1 MSTPNLFESKF
12 KSVLSESVNHL
23 GETEYTSY
31 KSWLQGLK
39 RKYPTG
45 LTIDGDR
52 DIAGASV
59 DGKFVGEWDGA
70 VGSIIKKDITVSEA
84 ADIEDPDA
92 DVEDSDADVEDSDVE
107 AWKRTLDSDT
117 KPEEFDVTSNPKP
130 SISRHNL
137 EIAKQWVDKV
147 EEFKSFING
156 LEPTSLAVQLNKMDR
171 DGSVFRGI
179 VKQESKRLIK
189 IAEGLGGF
197 NEILRSYI
205 IGAEKKS
212 RDLQA
217 QTTKL

>member
-31 KSWLQGLK
+31 KSWLSALR
-39 RKYPTG
+39 RKYPVG

-70 VGSIIKKDITVSEA
+70 VGYITNKNITVSEA
-84 ADIEDPDA
+84 LDDTDTDTATED
-92 DVEDSDADVEDSDVE
+92 EDTV
-107 AWKRTLDSDT
+107 AWRRTLDDNT
-117 KPEEFDVTSNPKP
+117 KPEDFDVASNPKH
-130 SISRHNL
+130 SISKQNL
-137 EIAKQWVDKV
+137 EIAKQWVDKI
-147 EEFKSFING
+147 EKFKRFING
-156 LEPTSLAVQLNKMDR
+156 LDPTSLAVQLNKMDR

-197 NEILRSYI
+197 NEILKSYI

-217 QTTKL
+217 QASKS

>member
-23 GETEYTSY
+23 GETEYSSY
-31 KSWLQGLK
+31 ASWLRALKLKYLAGLK
-39 RKYPTG
+39 
-45 LTIDGDR
+45 IDGDR
-52 DIAGASV
+52 DIASASV

-70 VGSIIKKDITVSEA
+70 VGSITNKNITVSEA
-84 ADIEDPDA
+84 LDDTDTDTDIATED
-92 DVEDSDADVEDSDVE
+92 EDTV
-107 AWKRTLDSDT
+107 AWRRTLDDNT
-117 KPEEFDVTSNPKP
+117 KPEDFDVASNPKH
-130 SISRHNL
+130 SISKQNL
-137 EIAKQWVDKV
+137 EIAKQWVDKI
-147 EEFKSFING
+147 EKFKRFING
-156 LEPTSLAVQLNKMDR
+156 LDPTSLAVQLNKMDR

-197 NEILRSYI
+197 NEILKSYI

-217 QTTKL
+217 QASKS

>member
-23 GETEYTSY
+23 GETEYSSY
-31 KSWLQGLK
+31 ASWLRALKLKYPAGLK
-39 RKYPTG
+39 
-45 LTIDGDR
+45 IDGDR

-70 VGSIIKKDITVSEA
+70 VGSITNKNITVSEA
-84 ADIEDPDA
+84 LDDTDTDTDIATED
-92 DVEDSDADVEDSDVE
+92 EDTV
-107 AWKRTLDSDT
+107 AWRRTLDDNT
-117 KPEEFDVTSNPKP
+117 KPEDFDVASNPKH
-130 SISRHNL
+130 SISKQNL
-137 EIAKQWVDKV
+137 EIAKQWVDKI
-147 EEFKSFING
+147 EKFKRFING
-156 LEPTSLAVQLNKMDR
+156 LDPTSLAVQLNKMDR

-197 NEILRSYI
+197 NEILKSYI

-217 QTTKL
+217 QASKS

>member
-23 GETEYTSY
+23 GETEYSSY
-31 KSWLQGLK
+31 ASWLRALKLKYPAGLK
-39 RKYPTG
+39 
-45 LTIDGDR
+45 IDGDR

-70 VGSIIKKDITVSEA
+70 IGSITKKVNTVSEA
-84 ADIEDPDA
+84 ANDITDTDENEDVA
-92 DVEDSDADVEDSDVE
+92 
-107 AWKRTLDSDT
+107 AWKRTLDGDT
-117 KPEEFDVTSNPKP
+117 DPEDFDVLSNPEH
-130 SISRHNL
+130 SISKHNL
-137 EIAKQWVDKV
+137 EIAKQWVEKI
-147 EEFKSFING
+147 ETFKKFING

-179 VKQESKRLIK
+179 VKQEIKRLIK

-197 NEILRSYI
+197 NEILKSYI
-205 IGAEKKS
+205 IGAEKKA

-217 QTTKL
+217 QTSKS

>member
-31 KSWLQGLK
+31 KSWLSALR
-39 RKYPTG
+39 RKYPVG

-70 VGSIIKKDITVSEA
+70 VGSITNKNITVSEA
-84 ADIEDPDA
+84 LDDTDTDTATATED
-92 DVEDSDADVEDSDVE
+92 EDTV
-107 AWKRTLDSDT
+107 AWRRTLDDNT
-117 KPEEFDVTSNPKP
+117 KPEDFDVASNPKH
-130 SISRHNL
+130 SISKQNL
-137 EIAKQWVDKV
+137 EIAKQWVDKI
-147 EEFKSFING
+147 EKFKRFING
-156 LEPTSLAVQLNKMDR
+156 LDPTSLAVQLNKIDR

-205 IGAEKKS
+205 IGAEKKA

-217 QTTKL
+217 QTSKS

>member
-1 MSTPNLFESKF
+1 MSISNSFESKF
-12 KSVLSESVNHL
+12 KSILSESVNHL
-23 GETEYTSY
+23 GETEYHTY

-70 VGSIIKKDITVSEA
+70 VGSITKKDITVSEA

-92 DVEDSDADVEDSDVE
+92 GIDGSDVDVEDSDVE

-117 KPEEFDVTSNPKP
+117 KPEEFDVPSNPKP
-130 SISRHNL
+130 SISKYNL
-137 EIAKQWVDKV
+137 EIAKQWVDKI

>member
-23 GETEYTSY
+23 GETEYSSY
-31 KSWLQGLK
+31 ASWLRALKLKYPAGLK
-39 RKYPTG
+39 
-45 LTIDGDR
+45 IDGDR

-70 VGSIIKKDITVSEA
+70 VGSITNKNITVSEA
-84 ADIEDPDA
+84 LDDTDTDTDIATED
-92 DVEDSDADVEDSDVE
+92 EDTV
-107 AWKRTLDSDT
+107 AWRRTLDDNT
-117 KPEEFDVTSNPKP
+117 KPEDFDVVSNPKH
-130 SISRHNL
+130 SISKQNL
-137 EIAKQWVDKV
+137 EIAKQWVDKI
-147 EEFKSFING
+147 EKFKRFING
-156 LEPTSLAVQLNKMDR
+156 LDPTSLAVQLNKMDR

-197 NEILRSYI
+197 NEILKSYI

-217 QTTKL
+217 QASKS

>member
-31 KSWLQGLK
+31 KSWLSALR
-39 RKYPTG
+39 RKYPVG
-45 LTIDGDR
+45 LKIDGDK

-70 VGSIIKKDITVSEA
+70 VGSITNKNITVSEA
-84 ADIEDPDA
+84 LEDT
-92 DVEDSDADVEDSDVE
+92 V
-107 AWKRTLDSDT
+107 AWRRTLDDNT
-117 KPEEFDVTSNPKP
+117 KPEDFDVASNPKH
-130 SISRHNL
+130 SISKQNL
-137 EIAKQWVDKV
+137 EIAKQWVDKI
-147 EEFKSFING
+147 EKFKRFING
-156 LEPTSLAVQLNKMDR
+156 LDPTSLAVQLNKMDR

-189 IAEGLGGF
+189 VAEGLGGF
-197 NEILRSYI
+197 NEILKSYI
-205 IGAEKKS
+205 IGAEKKA

-217 QTTKL
+217 QTSKS

>member
-23 GETEYTSY
+23 GETEYSSY
-31 KSWLQGLK
+31 ASWLRALKLKYPAGLK
-39 RKYPTG
+39 
-45 LTIDGDR
+45 IDGDR

-70 VGSIIKKDITVSEA
+70 VGSITNKNITVSEA
-84 ADIEDPDA
+84 LDDTDTDTATATED
-92 DVEDSDADVEDSDVE
+92 EDTV
-107 AWKRTLDSDT
+107 AWRRTLDDNT
-117 KPEEFDVTSNPKP
+117 KPEDFDVASNPKH
-130 SISRHNL
+130 SISKQNL
-137 EIAKQWVDKV
+137 EIAKQWVDKI
-147 EEFKSFING
+147 EKFKRFING
-156 LEPTSLAVQLNKMDR
+156 LDPTSLAVQLNKMDR

-197 NEILRSYI
+197 NEILKSYI
-205 IGAEKKS
+205 IGAEKKA

-217 QTTKL
+217 QTSKS

>member
-23 GETEYTSY
+23 GETEYSSY
-31 KSWLQGLK
+31 ASWLRALK
-39 RKYPTG
+39 LKYPTG
-45 LTIDGDR
+45 LKIDGDR

-70 VGSIIKKDITVSEA
+70 IGSITKKVNTVSEA
-84 ADIEDPDA
+84 ANDITDTDENEDVA
-92 DVEDSDADVEDSDVE
+92 
-107 AWKRTLDSDT
+107 AWKRTLDGDT
-117 KPEEFDVTSNPKP
+117 DPEDFDVLSNPEH
-130 SISRHNL
+130 SISKHNL
-137 EIAKQWVDKV
+137 EIAKQWVEKI
-147 EEFKSFING
+147 ETFKKFING

-179 VKQESKRLIK
+179 VKQEIKRLIK

-197 NEILRSYI
+197 NEILKSYI
-205 IGAEKKS
+205 IGAEKKA

-217 QTTKL
+217 QTSKS

>member
-23 GETEYTSY
+23 GETEYSSY
-31 KSWLQGLK
+31 ASWLRALKLKYPAGLK
-39 RKYPTG
+39 
-45 LTIDGDR
+45 IDGDR

-70 VGSIIKKDITVSEA
+70 IGSITKKVNTVSEA
-84 ADIEDPDA
+84 ANDITDTDENEDVA
-92 DVEDSDADVEDSDVE
+92 
-107 AWKRTLDSDT
+107 AWKRTLDGDT
-117 KPEEFDVTSNPKP
+117 DPEDFDVLSNPEH
-130 SISRHNL
+130 SISKHNL
-137 EIAKQWVDKV
+137 EIAKQWVEKI
-147 EEFKSFING
+147 ETFKKFING

-179 VKQESKRLIK
+179 VKQEIKRLIK

-197 NEILRSYI
+197 NEILKSYI
-205 IGAEKKS
+205 IGAEKKA

-217 QTTKL
+217 QTSKF

>member
-23 GETEYTSY
+23 GETEYSSY
-31 KSWLQGLK
+31 ASWLRALKLKYPAGLK
-39 RKYPTG
+39 
-45 LTIDGDR
+45 IDGDR

-70 VGSIIKKDITVSEA
+70 IGSITKKVNTVSEA
-84 ADIEDPDA
+84 ANDITDTDENEDVA
-92 DVEDSDADVEDSDVE
+92 
-107 AWKRTLDSDT
+107 AWRRTLDDNT
-117 KPEEFDVTSNPKP
+117 KPEDFDVASNPKH
-130 SISRHNL
+130 SISKQNL
-137 EIAKQWVDKV
+137 EIAKQWVDRIEK
-147 EEFKSFING
+147 FKRFING
-156 LEPTSLAVQLNKMDR
+156 LDPTSLAVQLNKMDR

-197 NEILRSYI
+197 NEILKSYI

-217 QTTKL
+217 QASKS

>member
-23 GETEYTSY
+23 GETEYSSY
-31 KSWLQGLK
+31 ASWLRALKLKYPAGLK
-39 RKYPTG
+39 
-45 LTIDGDR
+45 IDGDR

-70 VGSIIKKDITVSEA
+70 IGSITKKVNTVSEA
-84 ADIEDPDA
+84 ANDITDTDENEDVA
-92 DVEDSDADVEDSDVE
+92 
-107 AWKRTLDSDT
+107 AWRRTLDDNT
-117 KPEEFDVTSNPKP
+117 KPEDFDVASNPKH
-130 SISRHNL
+130 SISKQNL
-137 EIAKQWVDKV
+137 EIAKQWVDKI
-147 EEFKSFING
+147 EKFKRFING
-156 LEPTSLAVQLNKMDR
+156 LDPTSLAVQLNKMDR

-197 NEILRSYI
+197 NEILKSYI

-217 QTTKL
+217 QASKS

>member
-23 GETEYTSY
+23 GETEYSSY
-31 KSWLQGLK
+31 ASWLRALKLKYPAGLK
-39 RKYPTG
+39 
-45 LTIDGDR
+45 IDGDR

-70 VGSIIKKDITVSEA
+70 IGSITKKVNTVSEA
-84 ADIEDPDA
+84 ANDITDTDENEDVA
-92 DVEDSDADVEDSDVE
+92 
-107 AWKRTLDSDT
+107 AWKRTLDGDT
-117 KPEEFDVTSNPKP
+117 DPEDFDVLSNPEH
-130 SISRHNL
+130 SISKHNL
-137 EIAKQWVDKV
+137 EIAKQWVEKI
-147 EEFKSFING
+147 ETFKKFING

-179 VKQESKRLIK
+179 VKQEIKRLIK

-197 NEILRSYI
+197 NEILKSYI
-205 IGAEKKS
+205 IGAEKKA

-217 QTTKL
+217 QASKS

>member
-23 GETEYTSY
+23 GETEYSSY
-31 KSWLQGLK
+31 ASWLRALKLKYPVGLK
-39 RKYPTG
+39 
-45 LTIDGDR
+45 IDGDR

-70 VGSIIKKDITVSEA
+70 IGSITKKVNTVSEA
-84 ADIEDPDA
+84 ANDITDTDENEDVA
-92 DVEDSDADVEDSDVE
+92 
-107 AWKRTLDSDT
+107 AWKRTLDGDT
-117 KPEEFDVTSNPKP
+117 DPEDFDVLSNPEH
-130 SISRHNL
+130 SISKHNL
-137 EIAKQWVDKV
+137 EIAKQWVEKI
-147 EEFKSFING
+147 ETFKKFING

-179 VKQESKRLIK
+179 VKQEIKRLIK

-197 NEILRSYI
+197 NEILKSYI
-205 IGAEKKS
+205 IGAEKKA

-217 QTTKL
+217 QTSKS

>member
-23 GETEYTSY
+23 GETEYSSY
-31 KSWLQGLK
+31 ASWLRALKLKYPAGLK
-39 RKYPTG
+39 
-45 LTIDGDR
+45 IDGDR

-70 VGSIIKKDITVSEA
+70 IGSITKKVNTVSEA
-84 ADIEDPDA
+84 ANDITDTDENEDVA
-92 DVEDSDADVEDSDVE
+92 
-107 AWKRTLDSDT
+107 AWKRTLDGDT
-117 KPEEFDVTSNPKP
+117 DPEDFDVLSNPEH
-130 SISRHNL
+130 SISKHNL
-137 EIAKQWVDKV
+137 EIAKQWVEKV
-147 EEFKSFING
+147 ETFKKFING

-179 VKQESKRLIK
+179 VKQEIKRLIK

-197 NEILRSYI
+197 NEILKSYI
-205 IGAEKKS
+205 IGAEKKA

-217 QTTKL
+217 QASKS

>member
-23 GETEYTSY
+23 GETEYSSY
-31 KSWLQGLK
+31 ASWLRALKLKYPVGLK
-39 RKYPTG
+39 
-45 LTIDGDR
+45 IDGDR

-70 VGSIIKKDITVSEA
+70 IGSITKKVNTVSEA
-84 ADIEDPDA
+84 ANDITDTDENEDVA
-92 DVEDSDADVEDSDVE
+92 
-107 AWKRTLDSDT
+107 AWRRTLDDNT
-117 KPEEFDVTSNPKP
+117 KPEDFDVASNPKH
-130 SISRHNL
+130 SISKHNL
-137 EIAKQWVDKV
+137 EIAKQWVEKI
-147 EEFKSFING
+147 ETFKKFING

-179 VKQESKRLIK
+179 VKQEIKRLIK

-197 NEILRSYI
+197 NEILKSYI
-205 IGAEKKS
+205 IGAEKKA

-217 QTTKL
+217 QTSKS

>member
-31 KSWLQGLK
+31 KSWLSALR
-39 RKYPTG
+39 RKYPVG

-70 VGSIIKKDITVSEA
+70 VGYITNKNITVSEA
-84 ADIEDPDA
+84 LDGTDTDTATED
-92 DVEDSDADVEDSDVE
+92 EDTV
-107 AWKRTLDSDT
+107 AWRRTLDDNT
-117 KPEEFDVTSNPKP
+117 KPEDFDVASNPKH
-130 SISRHNL
+130 SISKQNL
-137 EIAKQWVDKV
+137 EIAKQWVDKI
-147 EEFKSFING
+147 EKFKRFING
-156 LEPTSLAVQLNKMDR
+156 LDPTSLAVQLNKMDR

-197 NEILRSYI
+197 NEILKSYI

-217 QTTKL
+217 QASKS

>member
-23 GETEYTSY
+23 GETEYSSY
-31 KSWLQGLK
+31 ASWLRALKLKYPAGLK
-39 RKYPTG
+39 
-45 LTIDGDR
+45 IDGDR

-70 VGSIIKKDITVSEA
+70 VGSITNKNITVSEA
-84 ADIEDPDA
+84 LDDTDTDTDIATED
-92 DVEDSDADVEDSDVE
+92 EDTV
-107 AWKRTLDSDT
+107 AWRRTLDDNT
-117 KPEEFDVTSNPKP
+117 KPEDFDVASNPKH
-130 SISRHNL
+130 SISKQNL
-137 EIAKQWVDKV
+137 EIAKQWVDKI
-147 EEFKSFING
+147 EKFKRFING
-156 LEPTSLAVQLNKMDR
+156 LDPTSLAVQLNKMDR

-197 NEILRSYI
+197 NEILKSYI
-205 IGAEKKS
+205 IGAEKKA

-217 QTTKL
+217 QTSKS